1 LSSEFGRLLE
11 KDFWKMLRVVL
22 LLVALAAG
30 GIAAWL
36 VFAARP
42 QPAAATTIVEPAPE
56 VPLQDV
62 LVASSD
68 LLPAQAITQETLRWQ
83 AWPPSALN
91 PVYITRSSRPDAL
104 NALAGSVVRN
114 RISVG
119 EPIRE
124 QNLIPRHAG
133 FLATILP
140 AGKRAMAVR
149 TSAESTAGGFI
160 KPNDRVDVLHSDGQA
175 HVSSTILRNVRV
187 LAIDTLVDDTSKDEN
202 IKANAI
208 VIGKTATLELD
219 PSQAEVLT
227 AAQATGTLS
236 LSLRSAADNGDY
248 RQQDRQTV
256 RIIRAGRT
264 EIVKSQ

>member
-1 LSSEFGRLLE
+1 
-11 KDFWKMLRVVL
+11 MLRLVL

-30 GIAAWL
+30 SIAAWL

-42 QPAAATTIVEPAPE
+42 QPVVTTIVEPAPK
-56 VPLQDV
+56 VPLQEV

-68 LLPAQAITQETLRWQ
+68 LLPAQALTQETLRWQ

-104 NALAGSVVRN
+104 NALAGTIVRN

-124 QNLIPRHAG
+124 ENLIPRHAG

-149 TSAESTAGGFI
+149 ISAENTAGGFI

-175 HVSSTILRNVRV
+175 HVSRTILRNVPV
-187 LAIDTLVDDTSKDEN
+187 LAIDNVVDDTSKDAN
-202 IKANAI
+202 KATI
-208 VIGKTATLELD
+208 IGKTATLELD

-236 LSLRSAADNGDY
+236 LSLRSAADNDDY
-248 RQQDRQTV
+248 RQQDRQTI

-264 EIVKSQ
+264 ENVTQ

>member
-1 LSSEFGRLLE
+1 
-11 KDFWKMLRVVL
+11 MLRLGL
-22 LLVALAAG
+22 LLVALVAG
-30 GIAAWL
+30 GLAAWL

-42 QPAAATTIVEPAPE
+42 QPVVTTVVAPAPE

-68 LLPAQAITQETLRWQ
+68 LLPAQTLTKETLRWQ

-104 NALAGSVVRN
+104 NALAGSIVRN

-124 QNLIPRHAG
+124 ESLTPRHAG

-160 KPNDRVDVLHSDGQA
+160 KPNDRVDVLHNDGQA
-175 HVSSTILRNVRV
+175 HVRTILRNVRV
-187 LAIDTLVDDTSKDEN
+187 LAIDNVVDDTSKDE
-202 IKANAI
+202 KAN

-219 PSQAEVLT
+219 PSQAEFLT
-227 AAQATGTLS
+227 AAQATGTIS
-236 LSLRSAADNGDY
+236 LSLRSVADNNDY
-248 RQQDRQTV
+248 SQQDRQTI

-264 EIVKSQ
+264 EIVTH

>member
-1 LSSEFGRLLE
+1 
-11 KDFWKMLRVVL
+11 MLRLGL
-22 LLVALAAG
+22 LLVALVAG
-30 GIAAWL
+30 GLAAWL

-42 QPAAATTIVEPAPE
+42 QPVVTTVVAPAPE

-68 LLPAQAITQETLRWQ
+68 LLPAQTLTKETLRWQ

-104 NALAGSVVRN
+104 NALAGAIVRN

-124 QNLIPRHAG
+124 ENLTPRHAG

-160 KPNDRVDVLHSDGQA
+160 KPNDRVDVLHNDGQA
-175 HVSSTILRNVRV
+175 HVRTILRNVRV
-187 LAIDTLVDDTSKDEN
+187 LAIDNVVDDTSKDE
-202 IKANAI
+202 KANL
-208 VIGKTATLELD
+208 IGKTATLELD
-219 PSQAEVLT
+219 PSQAEFLT
-227 AAQATGTLS
+227 AAQATGTIS
-236 LSLRSAADNGDY
+236 LSLRSVADNNDY
-248 RQQDRQTV
+248 SQQDRQTI

-264 EIVKSQ
+264 EIVTQ

>member
-1 LSSEFGRLLE
+1 
-11 KDFWKMLRVVL
+11 MLRVVL

-42 QPAAATTIVEPAPE
+42 QPAAATTIVEPAPK
-56 VPLQDV
+56 VPLQEV

-68 LLPAQAITQETLRWQ
+68 LLPAQALTQETLRWQ

-104 NALAGSVVRN
+104 NALAGSIVRN

-124 QNLIPRHAG
+124 ENLTPRHAG
-133 FLATILP
+133 FLATFLP

-149 TSAESTAGGFI
+149 TSAENTAGGFI

-175 HVSSTILRNVRV
+175 HVSRTILRNVQV
-187 LAIDTLVDDTSKDEN
+187 LAIDDLVDDTSKDGN
-202 IKANAI
+202 NKAN

-219 PSQAEVLT
+219 PWQAEVLT

-236 LSLRSAADNGDY
+236 LSLRSVADNDDY
-248 RQQDRQTV
+248 RQQDTRTI
-256 RIIRAGRT
+256 RIIRAGRS
-264 EIVKSQ
+264 EIVTQ

>member
-1 LSSEFGRLLE
+1 
-11 KDFWKMLRVVL
+11 MLRVVL
-22 LLVALAAG
+22 LLVALGAG
-30 GIAAWL
+30 SIAAWL

-42 QPAAATTIVEPAPE
+42 QAAVTTIVQPAPE

-68 LLPAQAITQETLRWQ
+68 LLPAQALTKETVRWQ
-83 AWPPSALN
+83 AWPASALN

-104 NALAGSVVRN
+104 NVLAGSIVRN

-124 QNLIPRHAG
+124 ENLTPRHAG

-149 TSAESTAGGFI
+149 TSAENTAGGFI
-160 KPNDRVDVLHSDGQA
+160 KPNDRVDILHSDSQA
-175 HVSSTILRNVRV
+175 HVSHTILRNVQV
-187 LAIDTLVDDTSKDEN
+187 LAIDNLVDDTNKDAN
-202 IKANAI
+202 NKAN

-236 LSLRSAADNGDY
+236 LSLRSVADNDDY
-248 RQQDRQTV
+248 REQDRRTI
-256 RIIRAGRT
+256 RIIRAGHS
-264 EIVKSQ
+264 EIVTQ

>member
-1 LSSEFGRLLE
+1 
-11 KDFWKMLRVVL
+11 MLRLGL
-22 LLVALAAG
+22 LLVALVAG
-30 GIAAWL
+30 GLAAWL

-42 QPAAATTIVEPAPE
+42 QPVVTTVVAPAPE

-68 LLPAQAITQETLRWQ
+68 LLPAQTLTKETLRWQ

-104 NALAGSVVRN
+104 NALAGAIVRN

-124 QNLIPRHAG
+124 ENLTPRHAG

-149 TSAESTAGGFI
+149 TSAENTAGGFI

-175 HVSSTILRNVRV
+175 HVSRTILRNVQV
-187 LAIDTLVDDTSKDEN
+187 LAIDDLVDDTSKDGN
-202 IKANAI
+202 NKNNKAN

-236 LSLRSAADNGDY
+236 LSLRSVVDNDDY
-248 RQQDRQTV
+248 RQQDTRTI
-256 RIIRAGRT
+256 RIIRAGHS
-264 EIVKSQ
+264 EIVTQ